1 MDRTKERKIARAGFF
16 LPLAEAARLVGATP
30 KAWQNQMAKD
40 PSLLP
45 PTCHVPGILGRA
57 IHRDDLQAW
66 VEARRTDSGFIPR
79 LPAQPRRRRGRP
91 RKASTISQSSGAA

>member
-16 LPLAEAARLVGATP
+16 LPLAEAARLVGANP
-30 KAWQNQMAKD
+30 KTWQNQMAKD

-45 PTCHVPGILGRA
+45 PTCYVPGISGRA

-66 VEARRTDSGFIPR
+66 VDARRKGSGDIPK
-79 LPAQPRRRRGRP
+79 LPPPTRRRGRP